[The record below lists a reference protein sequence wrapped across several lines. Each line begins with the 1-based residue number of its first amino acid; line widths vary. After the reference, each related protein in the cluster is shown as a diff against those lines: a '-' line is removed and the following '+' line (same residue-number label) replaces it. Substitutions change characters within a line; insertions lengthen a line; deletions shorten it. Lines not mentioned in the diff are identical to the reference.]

1 MFNGCLLSLT
11 MRVQKAA
18 KLLSNSNA
26 IATLGMHCLFL
37 QLTHGRIAALSG
49 SNILTSK
56 AITPDVGG
64 WALISTRVFRCEL
77 SHRHATK

>member
-1 MFNGCLLSLT
+1 
-11 MRVQKAA
+11 MRVRQKAA

-26 IATLGMHCLFL
+26 IATL
-37 QLTHGRIAALSG
+37 ALSG